1 MKMTIFE
8 LWGVLFVS
16 MSGGIFLAGF
26 ISDRRIAALRRRRER
41 EQKDALRSG
50 AILAQRKGGEM

>member
-1 MKMTIFE
+1 MKITIYE

-16 MSGGIFLAGF
+16 LSGGIFLAGF

-41 EQKDALRSG
+41 EQRDAIRSG
-50 AILAQRKGGEM
+50 AILAGRKGEA